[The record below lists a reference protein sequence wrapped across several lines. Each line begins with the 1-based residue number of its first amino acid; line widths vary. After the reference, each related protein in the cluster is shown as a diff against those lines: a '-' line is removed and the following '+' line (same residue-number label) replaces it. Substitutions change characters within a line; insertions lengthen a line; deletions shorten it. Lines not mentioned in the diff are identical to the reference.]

1 MVSMPAPHR
10 ENCYRGYSPLPHTA
24 SCLEPEGVEDSVK
37 VAHIEHPSRDRAGS
51 FEGRPPMGVLVNE
64 EGFPRGGVKRH
75 QKSPC
80 SNHYD
85 PWNHRDRAQH
95 LPAGQTLLPEEASR
109 DDVEGAHAPRA
120 VLPID
125 DGVATSDV
133 EPAPIPGTGGDAPIS
148 QVWIG
153 ASPGDGRSPHR

>member
-1 MVSMPAPHR
+1 
-10 ENCYRGYSPLPHTA
+10 
-24 SCLEPEGVEDSVK
+24 
-37 VAHIEHPSRDRAGS
+37 
-51 FEGRPPMGVLVNE
+51 MGVLVNE

-109 DDVEGAHAPRA
+109 DDVEGAHAPQA

-125 DGVATSDV
+125 DGVPTSDV
-133 EPAPIPGTGGDAPIS
+133 EPASIPGTGGDAPIS

-153 ASPGDGRSPHR
+153 ASPGDGRSPHRPFAERSLLQGVIDAILVFQPYAPDIWIGR